1 MLSEAGH
8 VLVDTLLLKQQ
19 RFADSK

>member
-1 MLSEAGH
+1 LLSEAGH